1 MDDKVRA
8 MIDVINHKIKE
19 LNSLYH
25 MAANKSDISD
35 GEVDIWSAL
44 LNTEEELSQQ
54 DLCERLFLSK
64 QTINSLV
71 SGMVKKGFVFLEH
84 SPGSRNRKIIH
95 LTEDGKKYGNEKV
108 RWIFEAEQRAMED
121 TDPVEVQAYISM
133 LEKYRG
139 YGWRSFYLIYGMC
152 DESFS
157 INYSAAVPEN
167 VDRGWF
173 MFFVTLLNHF
183 YWFSGSTL
191 GGIFG
196 SLIHFDTEG
205 LDFVMTAMFVV
216 IFLEQWLKE
225 KNHASS
231 LLGLALSLICLIAF
245 GADNFIIPAMLA
257 ILILLTMIR
266 RPLEARI
273 SSSTDIT
280 KETEKGGGQP

>member
-1 MDDKVRA
+1 MTEQHVKIRRHREIRRA
-8 MIDVINHKIKE
+8 FR
-19 LNSLYH
+19 
-25 MAANKSDISD
+25 AAFPHTIPIFA
-35 GEVDIWSAL
+35 GFW
-44 LNTEEELSQQ
+44 
-54 DLCERLFLSK
+54 FLGL
-64 QTINSLV
+64 TYGIYMNV
-71 SGMVKKGFVFLEH
+71 SGFSFIYPMLMSITIFAGSIEFVTANLLLGAFNPLQAFAMALMINA
-84 SPGSRNRKIIH
+84 RH
-95 LTEDGKKYGNEKV
+95 LFYG
-108 RWIFEAEQRAMED
+108 
-121 TDPVEVQAYISM
+121 ISM

-139 YGWRSFYLIYGMC
+139 YGWRSFYLIFGMC

-157 INYSAAVPEN
+157 INYTSIIPKD

-173 MFFVTLLNHF
+173 MFFVTALNHF

-231 LLGLALSLICLIAF
+231 LLGLALSLICLLAF

>member
-25 MAANKSDISD
+25 MAANNSDISD

-108 RWIFEAEQRAMED
+108 RWIFEAEQRAIED
-121 TDPVEVQAYISM
+121 TDPVEVRAYISM
-133 LEKYRG
+133 LEKYMQRF
-139 YGWRSFYLIYGMC
+139 RKEIE
-152 DESFS
+152 ESTPQ
-157 INYSAAVPEN
+157 A
-167 VDRGWF
+167 
-173 MFFVTLLNHF
+173 
-183 YWFSGSTL
+183 
-191 GGIFG
+191 
-196 SLIHFDTEG
+196 
-205 LDFVMTAMFVV
+205 
-216 IFLEQWLKE
+216 E
-225 KNHASS
+225 KN
-231 LLGLALSLICLIAF
+231 
-245 GADNFIIPAMLA
+245 N
-257 ILILLTMIR
+257 
-266 RPLEARI
+266 E
-273 SSSTDIT
+273 
-280 KETEKGGGQP
+280 